1 MPQKRNAGRSGYYII
16 KIIPC
21 LPRNGDSCK
30 KKKCP
35 FRHTSVQKEIK
46 PVEKIAVKEKVAA
59 PVAPKAAEALVEPFQ
74 QPLQLQQLQ
83 QLPPFTFFN
92 KAMFP
97 LELLK
102 RFEKKT
108 NSDRELTIR
117 WTKAWLKQR
126 GDRKG
131 YPYDPAEPEKFISID
146 YAFNKLSNEQLDAW
160 MMGHILQ

>member
-1 MPQKRNAGRSGYYII
+1 MYLS
-16 KIIPC
+16 
-21 LPRNGDSCK
+21 LSFVSLRNGESCK

-35 FRHTSVQKEIK
+35 FRHTRTQEDQLQ
-46 PVEKIAVKEKVAA
+46 PVEKTAAKEKDAA
-59 PVAPKAAEALVEPFQ
+59 PVAAKAVEEPPL
-74 QPLQLQQLQ
+74 QPLQLRYIE
-83 QLPPFTFFN
+83 QLPPFHFFT

-97 LELLK
+97 TELLK

-108 NSDRELTIR
+108 SADRELTIR
-117 WTKAWLKQR
+117 WTMAWLKQR

-160 MMGHILQ
+160 MMGRIIQ